1 MMLDIVKVIVPATT
15 AFFIGILIT
24 PVVTHFLYKYK
35 AWKKKAGK
43 REYGGAGETTLFNEL
58 HKHKEVGTPRM
69 GGIVIWAS
77 VIITVS
83 VLWILAHL
91 FDAPTLDK
99 LDFLSRSQTWLPVI
113 ALFVG
118 ALAGLLDD
126 IFEVIGNGSY
136 FAGGLPLTQRLLIV
150 AGVALF
156 VGWWFYE
163 KLDVTAISIP
173 YIGPFEVGIWLIPI
187 FIVST
192 IIMYAGG
199 IIDGIDGLA
208 GGVFA
213 AMFSAYAGIAFYQQQ
228 IDLAALCA
236 TIVGGILAFLWFN
249 IPPARF
255 YMSETGVMGLT
266 IALTV
271 IAYMA
276 DKLGDG
282 NGAMVLP
289 IIAFPLIAT
298 IVSDVI
304 QIIAKKYLGRKI
316 FKIAPLH
323 HHFEAIGWPAAKV
336 TMRYWVLSVIFA
348 FIGVLIALTG

>member
-1 MMLDIVKVIVPATT
+1 MLDIVKVIVPATA
-15 AFFIGILIT
+15 AFFTGIAIT
-24 PVVTHFLYKYK
+24 PILTHFLYKYK

-43 REYGGAGETTLFNEL
+43 VSYGGGGEAVLFTEL
-58 HKHKEVGTPRM
+58 HKEREVGTPRM
-69 GGIVIWAS
+69 GGVVIWAS

-83 VLWILAHL
+83 VLWVLARIV
-91 FDAPTLDK
+91 DIPTLTK
-99 LDFLSRSQTWLPVI
+99 LDFLSRNQTWLPVV
-113 ALFVG
+113 ALFIG
-118 ALAGLLDD
+118 ALTGLLDD
-126 IFEVIGNGSY
+126 IFEVMGNGKH
-136 FAGGLPLTQRLLIV
+136 FTGGLPLIQRLLIV

-163 KLDVTAISIP
+163 KLAVTAINIP
-173 YIGPFEVGIWLIPI
+173 YFGQWEVGVWLIPI
-187 FIVST
+187 FILST
-192 IIMYAGG
+192 LVMYSGG

-213 AMFSAYAGIAFYQQQ
+213 AMFSAYAAIAFYQQQ

-276 DKLGDG
+276 DELGDG
-282 NGAMVLP
+282 MGVVVLP

-298 IVSDVI
+298 IASDVI
-304 QIIAKKYLGRKI
+304 QIIAKKYCGRKV

-336 TMRYWVLSVIFA
+336 TMRYWVISIVFA
-348 FIGVLIALTG
+348 FIGVIVALTG

>member
-1 MMLDIVKVIVPATT
+1 MPDIVKVIVPATA
-15 AFFIGILIT
+15 AFFLGVMIT
-24 PVVTHFLYKYK
+24 PVLTHFLYKYK

-43 REYGGAGETTLFNEL
+43 REYGGQGETKLFNEL
-58 HKHKEVGTPRM
+58 HKEREVGTPRM
-69 GGIVIWAS
+69 GGVVIWMS
-77 VIITVS
+77 VILTVCL
-83 VLWILAHL
+83 LWILARVFDVPL
-91 FDAPTLDK
+91 FDK
-99 LDFLSRSQTWLPVI
+99 LDFLSRSQTWLPVV
-113 ALFVG
+113 ALFIG
-118 ALAGLLDD
+118 AVAGLLDD
-126 IFEVIGNGSY
+126 ILEVMGTGRY
-136 FAGGLPLTQRLLIV
+136 FSGGLPLKQRLLIV

-156 VGWWFYE
+156 VGWWFHD
-163 KLDVTAISIP
+163 KLDVVAINVP
-173 YIGPFEVGIWLIPI
+173 YFGHWEVGVWLIPI
-187 FIVST
+187 FIIST
-192 IIMYAGG
+192 IVIYAGG

-213 AMFSAYAGIAFYQQQ
+213 AMFSAYAAIAFYQQQ
-228 IDLAALCA
+228 IDLAALSA

-276 DKLGDG
+276 DELGEG
-282 NGAMVLP
+282 RGVFVLP

-298 IVSDVI
+298 VASDVI
-304 QIIAKKYLGRKI
+304 QILSKKFLGRKV

-323 HHFEAIGWPAAKV
+323 HHFEAIGWPAPKV
-336 TMRYWVLSVIFA
+336 TMRYWVISVVFA